1 MKNNTGMLRALLQM
15 FIISILLI
23 IIFAAVTAALLS
35 KEKIGEAYIAVPAS
49 VSALIG
55 TFTGAFIVCR
65 KQGRKPLPLS
75 LAFAGILTVIILILT
90 LIAAKV
96 KIEDST
102 FLPTAAA
109 ASAGAILGGMFST
122 IPRKHRRGR

>member
-65 KQGRKPLPLS
+65 KTNVSIMAWPETKGS
-75 LAFAGILTVIILILT
+75 
-90 LIAAKV
+90 
-96 KIEDST
+96 
-102 FLPTAAA
+102 
-109 ASAGAILGGMFST
+109 
-122 IPRKHRRGR
+122 